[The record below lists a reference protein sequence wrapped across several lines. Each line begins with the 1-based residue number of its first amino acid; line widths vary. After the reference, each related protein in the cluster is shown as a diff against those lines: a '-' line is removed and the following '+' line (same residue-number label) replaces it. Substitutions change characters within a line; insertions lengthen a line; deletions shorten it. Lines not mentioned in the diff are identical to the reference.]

1 MVRLEEHEQKYRRK
15 DLSKVVSRRELSSVA
30 RLLDR
35 RIFGIYYCAIKGKK
49 KGRRNG
55 KIGRMKDCEM
65 QD

>member
-1 MVRLEEHEQKYRRK
+1 MK